1 VLSELP
7 TVSWA
12 SWCTSVIP
20 TLRSLRQEDH
30 ELEANLGYIAKLFKK
45 KYSALQRFK
54 EREKRII

>member
-1 VLSELP
+1 
-7 TVSWA
+7 VSWA